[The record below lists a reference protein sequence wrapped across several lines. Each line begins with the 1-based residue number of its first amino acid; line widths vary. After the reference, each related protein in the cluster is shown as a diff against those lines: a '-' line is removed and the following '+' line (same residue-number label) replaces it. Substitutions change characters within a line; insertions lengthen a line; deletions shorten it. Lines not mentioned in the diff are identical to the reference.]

1 MTATRYKL
9 RHTHLHRVYIVRI
22 EHRTPRMTR
31 RCVVVTQ
38 SEPRWF
44 QVCFPRGRVNA
55 TVIIFFKRVSTRRID
70 VVVNRGVANFHRLDL
85 RTKEFFRVGRRE
97 GKKAWVIVAGSGET
111 LARRTRANRAT
122 APSPTHAPSPPTHPP
137 SLPVSGA
144 TQIINFYQSSG
155 RTKTERSRFCV
166 STHGSP
172 SVSRPRP
179 VVENYIARASIS
191 RRCAECPSEC
201 CAFRA
206 FQFF

>member
-1 MTATRYKL
+1 M
-9 RHTHLHRVYIVRI
+9 
-22 EHRTPRMTR
+22 R
-31 RCVVVTQ
+31 RCYAIRTKVIPSLFSQRQ
-38 SEPRWF
+38 SQRHGYYFF
-44 QVCFPRGRVNA
+44 QTCLDTTNRRGRKPWRGQFPSSRF
-55 TVIIFFKRVSTRRID
+55 TYERIFSGRKKGGEKSVGNRSGIRRD
-70 VVVNRGVANFHRLDL
+70 
-85 RTKEFFRVGRRE
+85 T
-97 GKKAWVIVAGSGET
+97 GSSDTSESSNGPVPDACP
-111 LARRTRANRAT
+111 L
-122 APSPTHAPSPPTHPP
+122 PTHPPPP